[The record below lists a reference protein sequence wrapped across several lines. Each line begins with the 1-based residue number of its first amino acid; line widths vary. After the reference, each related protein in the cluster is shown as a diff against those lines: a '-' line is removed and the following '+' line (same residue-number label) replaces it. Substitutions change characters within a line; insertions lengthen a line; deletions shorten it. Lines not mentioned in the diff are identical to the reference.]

1 MPMGI
6 QEPLEKLAQK
16 YPDLAKVSAVEVIK
30 RRIALLERE
39 KKSLEEEINALEMR
53 YGDLEEYERRMGD
66 SLEEHEVWIRWKA
79 LKDELRSLEEEL
91 VDLKELLEEI
101 VG

>member
-1 MPMGI
+1 MGI
-6 QEPLEKLAQK
+6 QEPLEKLARK
-16 YPDLAKVSAVEVIK
+16 YPDLAKVSAIEVIK
-30 RRIALLERE
+30 RRITLLERE

-53 YGDLEEYERRMGD
+53 YGDLEEYERKMGD

-79 LKDELRSLEEEL
+79 LKEELRSLEEEL
-91 VDLKELLEEI
+91 INLKGLLEEI

>member
-1 MPMGI
+1 M
-6 QEPLEKLAQK
+6 EKLAQK

-53 YGDLEEYERRMGD
+53 YEDLEEYERRMGD

-101 VG
+101 TG

>member
-1 MPMGI
+1 MGI
-6 QEPLEKLAQK
+6 QEPLEKLARK
-16 YPDLAKVSAVEVIK
+16 YPDLAKVSAIEVIK
-30 RRIALLERE
+30 RRITLLERE

-53 YGDLEEYERRMGD
+53 YGDLEEYERKIGD

-79 LKDELRSLEEEL
+79 LKEELRSLEEEL

>member
-1 MPMGI
+1 MGI
-6 QEPLEKLAQK
+6 QEPLEKFARK
-16 YPDLAKVSAVEVIK
+16 YPDLAKVSAIEVIK
-30 RRIALLERE
+30 RRITLLERE

-53 YGDLEEYERRMGD
+53 YGDLEEYERKMGD

-79 LKDELRSLEEEL
+79 LKEELRSLEEEL

>member
-1 MPMGI
+1 MGI
-6 QEPLEKLAQK
+6 QEPLEKLARK
-16 YPDLAKVSAVEVIK
+16 YPDLAKVSAIEVIK
-30 RRIALLERE
+30 RRITLLERE
-39 KKSLEEEINALEMR
+39 KKSLEEEINALETR
-53 YGDLEEYERRMGD
+53 YGDLEEYERKMGD

-79 LKDELRSLEEEL
+79 LKEELRSLEEEL

>member
-1 MPMGI
+1 MGI
-6 QEPLEKLAQK
+6 QEPLEKLARK
-16 YPDLAKVSAVEVIK
+16 YPDLAKVSAIEVIK
-30 RRIALLERE
+30 RRITLLERE

-53 YGDLEEYERRMGD
+53 YGDLEEYERKMGD

-79 LKDELRSLEEEL
+79 LKEELRSLEEEL

>member
-1 MPMGI
+1 MGI
-6 QEPLEKLAQK
+6 QEPLEKFARK
-16 YPDLAKVSAVEVIK
+16 YPDLAKVSAIEVIK
-30 RRIALLERE
+30 RRITLLERE

-53 YGDLEEYERRMGD
+53 YGDLEGYERKMGD

-79 LKDELRSLEEEL
+79 LKEELRSLEEEL